1 MSFCSNC
8 GNKIE
13 NEDKFCSNCGTPI
26 KENNSE
32 KKREIVFEG
41 TIHKCPNCG
50 EVLNSFVTNCPA
62 CGYELRS
69 LKNLSAVAEL
79 ASKLEEIENS
89 REEETEA
96 DKRRR
101 AFYGDVGV
109 GLSKTDEQKISLIR
123 NFPIPNTKEDLY
135 EFLILSKSNIDIG
148 VYEIARVNSARYAI
162 SEAWKSKFEQAYL
175 KAKIL
180 LKNDDRMVEI
190 NTMHEAINKSINN
203 AKLSI
208 GKMLGIL
215 LGIPLAVL
223 LLIIIFSMVMVMI
236 AK

>member
-50 EVLNSFVTNCPA
+50 EVLNSLVTNCPA

-69 LKNLSAVAEL
+69 IKSSGAVAEL
-79 ASKLEEIENS
+79 SRKLEEIEMKRNA
-89 REEETEA
+89 ETELKYMKLA
-96 DKRRR
+96 GW
-101 AFYGDVGV
+101 YGTANVGF
-109 GLSKTDEQKISLIR
+109 SPIDQQKISLIK

-135 EFLILSKSNIDIG
+135 EFLILSKSNIHIS
-148 VYEIARVNSARYAI
+148 NSGIIPANNASYAI
-162 SEAWKSKFEQAYL
+162 SNAWKSKFEQAYL
-175 KAKIL
+175 KAKL
-180 LKNDDRMVEI
+180 LFKDDDRMTDI
-190 NTMHEAINKSINN
+190 NAMYEGINKSVNN
-203 AKLSI
+203 ANLQFW
-208 GKMLGIL
+208 IL
-215 LGIPLAVL
+215 FGVIFGIPILM
-223 LLIIIFSMVMVMI
+223 IIIPIILFV
-236 AK
+236 K